1 MRAGGSAG
9 PPGVASR
16 RVLCS
21 RASPLGP
28 EGDVR
33 PLQAARQTSR
43 PGAIASG
50 SAPPTHSLPWDRT
63 GRARPPRWPEG
74 TAAPSR
80 GKALR
85 ASRLRQHSGLRG
97 GVALS
102 ASGTLEERKR
112 LDSRGLSQKGIPS
125 NPNEVLAT
133 RCRGGKEPGAP
144 RRLGRRPSTRVPQG
158 RGAASQGEVPWGS
171 CRRGPPP
178 PAVEQPRLPLAPR
191 TPTQRQVRRAL
202 LLTPCAPGTLA
213 RRPFPPPAFPL
224 RPLSRDLGDGMSRC
238 IVG

>member
-1 MRAGGSAG
+1 MW
-9 PPGVASR
+9 PPGVSCVHEHR
-16 RVLCS
+16 L
-21 RASPLGP
+21 P

-33 PLQAARQTSR
+33 PLQAARQTFR
-43 PGAIASG
+43 PGGIASG

-63 GRARPPRWPEG
+63 GRARPPGWPEG

-85 ASRLRQHSGLRG
+85 ASRLRQHSGLRA

-144 RRLGRRPSTRVPQG
+144 RRPGRCPSTRVPQG

-171 CRRGPPP
+171 LSQGPPP
-178 PAVEQPRLPLAPR
+178 PRGGATAAPPSAARPHAAAGAPR
-191 TPTQRQVRRAL
+191 SLTNTVR
-202 LLTPCAPGTLA
+202 PGDTGEKA
-213 RRPFPPPAFPL
+213 FPPPAFPL

>member
-1 MRAGGSAG
+1 M
-9 PPGVASR
+9 ASR

-28 EGDVR
+28 EGDVW
-33 PLQAARQTSR
+33 PSQAARQTFR

-50 SAPPTHSLPWDRT
+50 STPPTHSLPWDRT
-63 GRARPPRWPEG
+63 GRARPPGWPEG

-85 ASRLRQHSGLRG
+85 ASRLRQHSGLRA

-144 RRLGRRPSTRVPQG
+144 RRPGRRPSTRVPQG

-171 CRRGPPP
+171 LSQGSPPP
-178 PAVEQPRLPLAPR
+178 RGGATTTPPSA
-191 TPTQRQVRRAL
+191 PTQRQVRRAL